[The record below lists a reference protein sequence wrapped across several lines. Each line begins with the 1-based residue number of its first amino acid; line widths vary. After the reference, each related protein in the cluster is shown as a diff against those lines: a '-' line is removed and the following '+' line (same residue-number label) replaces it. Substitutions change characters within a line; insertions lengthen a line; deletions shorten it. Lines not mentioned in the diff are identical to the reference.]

1 MKEPRATVTALRLIV
16 AMGLLA
22 ASSVNAALDLQNA
35 SVERLGNGL
44 TVILLEDRNFPVA
57 SVQMLYRVGARD
69 EVTGKTGLAHF
80 LEHMAFRDSENFPDS
95 GLTSSI
101 YARGGEWH
109 GYTWTD
115 QTTYFATVP
124 KEQLDLLLRI
134 EADRMMRLTIS
145 PDDMDAERGAV
156 LAEMHMYENDPTS
169 MLIDAVIYT
178 SFLGHPYRNNTIG
191 WQSDIENLQ
200 HEDVVDFYQRHY
212 HPANAVLVV
221 VGDID
226 SAATQSR
233 ITELFGEFPEREPT
247 ARPHTLEPLQQG
259 ERRALLHG
267 SSDRR
272 QFMIAYRAPSANDPD
287 YAAFLVAQSLLG
299 ASSGVNFKQND
310 WGTSVRTG
318 AALDGAAA
326 MVTTWYPPS
335 DQDYVFVI
343 GGFVDTDV
351 SETKV
356 EQEVEKRIALL
367 RRRTVSEKRLAM
379 AIEDVLEQLMFD
391 VETTEDAAHQLA
403 YFEGLHALDTL
414 LALPDRVAAVTAM
427 DVRKVLMRYLL
438 PERRSIVWYQ
448 PHSGGPAAQLPPGSD
463 IKVPLA
469 VTEPQALDTVPLPLP
484 VTARLSGGIP
494 VIVQSNDLSPSAYL
508 QVVLPSAQNEATAN
522 KPVQG
527 FSSLEFQI
535 RPAELEKTIAK
546 ARGLLASAAHK
557 PELDLSPSTDPE
569 TRLKQVFDE
578 IITGSEL
585 PPAATTAPALIVVS
599 GDVEFDDTIA
609 LLEKRFGN
617 VKVAS
622 RPAPS
627 SVNFAAEDI
636 SVNLGIAIAQAQLGY
651 IVPAAAPDTSTADA
665 QRLLLYIVSHGYEGR
680 LGRAAISDRGLAYY
694 IDSSYR
700 SDGSKAWMTLAIGV
714 DTDKLDALKV
724 LLESELK
731 RLLDEPP
738 TLAEFEEAKSYLLGR
753 ALSAAQSNEE
763 LATTL
768 AEQWLWYEDT
778 VTPKALDRRL
788 AMISY
793 QELLDAVPAF
803 IGGTTIVVT
812 N

>member
-1 MKEPRATVTALRLIV
+1 
-16 AMGLLA
+16 
-22 ASSVNAALDLQNA
+22 
-35 SVERLGNGL
+35 
-44 TVILLEDRNFPVA
+44 
-57 SVQMLYRVGARD
+57 
-69 EVTGKTGLAHF
+69 
-80 LEHMAFRDSENFPDS
+80 
-95 GLTSSI
+95 
-101 YARGGEWH
+101 
-109 GYTWTD
+109 
-115 QTTYFATVP
+115 
-124 KEQLDLLLRI
+124 
-134 EADRMMRLTIS
+134 
-145 PDDMDAERGAV
+145 
-156 LAEMHMYENDPTS
+156 
-169 MLIDAVIYT
+169 
-178 SFLGHPYRNNTIG
+178 
-191 WQSDIENLQ
+191 
-200 HEDVVDFYQRHY
+200 
-212 HPANAVLVV
+212 
-221 VGDID
+221 
-226 SAATQSR
+226 
-233 ITELFGEFPEREPT
+233 
-247 ARPHTLEPLQQG
+247 
-259 ERRALLHG
+259 
-267 SSDRR
+267 
-272 QFMIAYRAPSANDPD
+272 
-287 YAAFLVAQSLLG
+287 
-299 ASSGVNFKQND
+299 
-310 WGTSVRTG
+310 
-318 AALDGAAA
+318 
-326 MVTTWYPPS
+326 
-335 DQDYVFVI
+335 
-343 GGFVDTDV
+343 
-351 SETKV
+351 
-356 EQEVEKRIALL
+356 
-367 RRRTVSEKRLAM
+367 
-379 AIEDVLEQLMFD
+379 
-391 VETTEDAAHQLA
+391 
-403 YFEGLHALDTL
+403 
-414 LALPDRVAAVTAM
+414 
-427 DVRKVLMRYLL
+427 
-438 PERRSIVWYQ
+438 
-448 PHSGGPAAQLPPGSD
+448 
-463 IKVPLA
+463 VPLA

-494 VIVQSNDLSPSAYL
+494 IIVQSNDLSPSAYL

-738 TLAEFEEAKSYLLGR
+738 SLAEFEEAKSYLLGR

-793 QELLDAVPAF
+793 QELLDAVPAL

>member
-1 MKEPRATVTALRLIV
+1 
-16 AMGLLA
+16 
-22 ASSVNAALDLQNA
+22 
-35 SVERLGNGL
+35 
-44 TVILLEDRNFPVA
+44 
-57 SVQMLYRVGARD
+57 
-69 EVTGKTGLAHF
+69 
-80 LEHMAFRDSENFPDS
+80 
-95 GLTSSI
+95 
-101 YARGGEWH
+101 
-109 GYTWTD
+109 
-115 QTTYFATVP
+115 
-124 KEQLDLLLRI
+124 
-134 EADRMMRLTIS
+134 
-145 PDDMDAERGAV
+145 
-156 LAEMHMYENDPTS
+156 
-169 MLIDAVIYT
+169 
-178 SFLGHPYRNNTIG
+178 
-191 WQSDIENLQ
+191 
-200 HEDVVDFYQRHY
+200 
-212 HPANAVLVV
+212 
-221 VGDID
+221 
-226 SAATQSR
+226 
-233 ITELFGEFPEREPT
+233 
-247 ARPHTLEPLQQG
+247 
-259 ERRALLHG
+259 
-267 SSDRR
+267 
-272 QFMIAYRAPSANDPD
+272 
-287 YAAFLVAQSLLG
+287 
-299 ASSGVNFKQND
+299 
-310 WGTSVRTG
+310 
-318 AALDGAAA
+318 
-326 MVTTWYPPS
+326 
-335 DQDYVFVI
+335 
-343 GGFVDTDV
+343 
-351 SETKV
+351 
-356 EQEVEKRIALL
+356 
-367 RRRTVSEKRLAM
+367 
-379 AIEDVLEQLMFD
+379 
-391 VETTEDAAHQLA
+391 
-403 YFEGLHALDTL
+403 
-414 LALPDRVAAVTAM
+414 
-427 DVRKVLMRYLL
+427 
-438 PERRSIVWYQ
+438 
-448 PHSGGPAAQLPPGSD
+448 
-463 IKVPLA
+463 
-469 VTEPQALDTVPLPLP
+469 
-484 VTARLSGGIP
+484 
-494 VIVQSNDLSPSAYL
+494 
-508 QVVLPSAQNEATAN
+508 
-522 KPVQG
+522 
-527 FSSLEFQI
+527 
-535 RPAELEKTIAK
+535 
-546 ARGLLASAAHK
+546 
-557 PELDLSPSTDPE
+557 
-569 TRLKQVFDE
+569 VFDE